1 VRAFLNTKKG
11 MIVAAVAG
19 LAAVLAAGWLLV
31 VSPERKQADELA
43 AKVTASQ
50 VELAEKKAELARP
63 SAQVRVKA
71 DDLFRLSKALPGQID
86 SAGVLL
92 DLDRLA
98 KTNKLTLWGLTPAQP
113 LPSVDMLQQP
123 YTVVLEGRFTN
134 VSKFLREVRKLV
146 GIQQGRLAVKG
157 RVYTVDQVTLE
168 QPAGGETFPVV
179 RATVTV
185 NAYSF
190 APTTPV
196 PGADGTQTT
205 TTSTGTVAAGATP

>member
-1 VRAFLNTKKG
+1 VKAFLNTKKG
-11 MIVAAVAG
+11 MIVAGVAG
-19 LAAVLAAGWLLV
+19 LAVVFAAGWFFV
-31 VSPERKQADELA
+31 VTPERKQADELA

-50 VELAEKKAELARP
+50 AELAQKKAELARP
-63 SAQVRVKA
+63 SAAVRVKA
-71 DDLFRLSKALPGQID
+71 DDLFRLSKALPGQVD

-92 DLDRLA
+92 DLDRVA
-98 KTNKLTLWGLTPAQP
+98 KVNKLTFWGITPAQP
-113 LPSVDMLQQP
+113 LATTDMLQQP
-123 YTVVLEGRFTN
+123 YTVILEGRFTN

-146 GIQQGRLAVKG
+146 GVQGGRLSVKG
-157 RVYTVDQVTLE
+157 RVYTVDHVTLE
-168 QPAGGETFPVV
+168 QPAGGDTFPIV

-205 TTSTGTVAAGATP
+205 TTTTGTVAAGATP

>member
-134 VSKFLREVRKLV
+134 VSKFLREVR
-146 GIQQGRLAVKG
+146 
-157 RVYTVDQVTLE
+157 
-168 QPAGGETFPVV
+168 
-179 RATVTV
+179 
-185 NAYSF
+185 
-190 APTTPV
+190 
-196 PGADGTQTT
+196 
-205 TTSTGTVAAGATP
+205 